1 MKLEFD
7 LENSTL
13 SEYFNEDTEGHI
25 TFSDVF
31 KEAVLKEFCIKAS
44 YDSDIRG
51 FIKSEI
57 KDGLYL
63 KICEYK
69 NEAAIK
75 AIVDDVMREEL
86 SAQRTGSL
94 IFTDHYVKAVKTAIE
109 KNLGVVKNEIDSYI
123 RRTVSAE
130 VEKYIET
137 LYAENKLRKYLDFQ
151 KLAADV
157 IEIVEETNDRT

>member
-25 TFSDVF
+25 TFSEVF

-57 KDGLYL
+57 KDGLHL

-86 SAQRTGSL
+86 SARRTGSL
-94 IFTDHYVKAVKTAIE
+94 IFTDHYVANVKKAIE
-109 KNLGVVKNEIDSYI
+109 KNLGFVKNEIDSYI
-123 RRTVSAE
+123 RRTVAEE

-137 LYAENKLRKYLDFQ
+137 LYAENKLKKYLDFK

-157 IEIVEETNDRT
+157 LKIVEGKQ